1 MTTENEQIIEEEIN
15 IITWDQVRSY
25 RNELLIAA
33 ESCYNFDSPENML
46 TAWQEYKQDLRD
58 LPNKYKDLEDLRL
71 IEWPQRPTNYFQTL
85 TLSRYSPH

>member
-1 MTTENEQIIEEEIN
+1 
-15 IITWDQVRSY
+15 
-25 RNELLIAA
+25 
-33 ESCYNFDSPENML
+33 ML